1 MDAKLIFDFILATE
15 NAAIA
20 AHRWYGLGD
29 SNLADQAAVDAM
41 RKALNKINMD
51 GTVVIGEGERD
62 KAPMLYIGEKVGT
75 STGKKLDIALDPLE
89 CTDLLVKGKN
99 NSLAVLAVADSGG
112 FLNAPDV
119 YMEKIAIGIN
129 TNEQII
135 NLDNSIKQNLS
146 ELAKFKK
153 CNISDLSVTV
163 LDRTRHEEII
173 AKLRELNIR
182 VKLIQDGDVAG
193 IIATTMQDANIDMY
207 VGTGG
212 APEGVLAA
220 AALRSL
226 GGQMCG
232 RLIFK
237 DDSEKERAKL
247 MGIKDINKQY
257 RLNDL
262 ASGDVVFIATG
273 VTNSSLL
280 RGIEVNSEGNV
291 SANTIVMDSSSNTL
305 RKMLTT
311 KKITIEN

>member
-1 MDAKLIFDFILATE
+1 M
-15 NAAIA
+15 
-20 AHRWYGLGD
+20 
-29 SNLADQAAVDAM
+29 
-41 RKALNKINMD
+41 
-51 GTVVIGEGERD
+51 IGEGERD

-112 FLNAPDV
+112 FLNAPVV